1 MNAKDGSDG
10 KEPVERDGFEEEL
23 ALFFSDDWHPASEE
37 DDESGFD
44 VSDFVAGLYG
54 VESVFFLPVA
64 VEGPLTAFVEAQQ
77 ARALHN
83 FEIGVDNHGQTFL
96 VGVAGSEGDRIVLVS
111 VSLAEDESFGGA

>member
-1 MNAKDGSDG
+1 MSAKDASDG
-10 KEPVERDGFEEEL
+10 QEPVEHDRFDEEL
-23 ALFFSDDWHPASEE
+23 AKSLSDDWHPAGEE

-44 VSDFVAGLYG
+44 VSGFVAGLYD
-54 VESVFFLPVA
+54 VEGVFFLPVA
-64 VEGPLTAFVEAQQ
+64 VEVPLAAFVEAQQ

-111 VSLAEDESFGGA
+111 VSLAEDGS